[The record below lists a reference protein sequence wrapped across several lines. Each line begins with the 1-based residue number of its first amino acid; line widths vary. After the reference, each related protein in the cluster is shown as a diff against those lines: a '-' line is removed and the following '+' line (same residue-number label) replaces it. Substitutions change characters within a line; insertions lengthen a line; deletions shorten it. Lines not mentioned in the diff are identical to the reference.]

1 MQKMHEENS
10 KLESGRADVRYH
22 ALIPAAGIGARM
34 GIGYPKQYMQI
45 AGSPVLQ
52 HAVNAFLNSPHIDK
66 VFVVVSLE
74 DAYVDECLQS
84 HQRVK
89 VVRRGGATRA
99 ETVVNGLQFA
109 LESMLAADNDW
120 ILVHD
125 AARPGI
131 NSALIEKLVLA
142 IDSDQVGGL
151 LAQPVHDTVKQV
163 IEGRVRTIARE
174 TLWLAQ
180 TPQMFRARYLLDA
193 LKRAPNVTDEA
204 SAVEFCGDNP
214 ILIEGEARNRKLTR
228 PEDLEY
234 LSVILERDAEHPSD

>member
-1 MQKMHEENS
+1 MHEENS
-10 KLESGRADVRYH
+10 KFGEDKSSARYH
-22 ALIPAAGIGARM
+22 ALIPAAGVGARM

-45 AGSPVLQ
+45 AGSSVLQ
-52 HAVNAFLNSPHIDK
+52 HAVNAFLRSPHIDK
-66 VFVVVSLE
+66 VFVVVGLE

-84 HQRVK
+84 HQRVQ
-89 VVRRGGATRA
+89 VVRRGGGSRA

-109 LESMLAADNDW
+109 IENTLIAENDW
-120 ILVHD
+120 VLVHD

-131 NSALIEKLVLA
+131 NAALIEKLISA
-142 IDSDQVGGL
+142 IGSDQVGGL

-163 IEGRVRTIARE
+163 IEGRVQTIPRE

-180 TPQMFRARYLLDA
+180 TPQMFRALYLLEA
-193 LKRAPNVTDEA
+193 LQRAPQVTDEA
-204 SAVEFCGDNP
+204 SAVEFCGGNP

-234 LSVILERDAEHPSD
+234 LSAVLERDAGQSSS